1 MTMARPRR
9 DPPGGFIYHVLN
21 RANRRATLFETA
33 EDCLALLAAIGETLL
48 LCPLRSPSKPTG

>member
-21 RANRRATLFETA
+21 RANRRATLFEPA
-33 EDCLALLAAIGETLL
+33 EDYWALLAVVGATLL